1 MSRISCIIN
10 FVKKVKSVNKT
21 YKQIAKSK
29 LSKEFNSFTELNSR
43 NSTFI
48 NNNKSIFT
56 NTQIKSNELKQKI
69 NSTDSFTL
77 TTKSKQK
84 ISIEETKKLYPTGK
98 LEDNYII
105 QDINNL
111 LSQIIT
117 EKKIIDLTSKLSKK
131 DYKIIQKFLNK
142 DNGHYIK
149 LWNGL
154 SDTDPIPN
162 LQKLAIF
169 TRTMRLTKQSK
180 DFLEFNPNQW
190 NIVIEGIIKKPR
202 NIISPV
208 FEYKINS
215 NPINI
220 PLSEKKITLTLKTK
234 IDTITNYINMFTVK
248 KNFVAYRG
256 DKSFNILPNIKYNN
270 QNIDLAK
277 LIKSYSL
284 IFKDMYNKKTY
295 NQKAVNDFVK
305 KYLLGQKIEQQRFL
319 SVGMTESAIK
329 NYAKAIKWN
338 ILIPKGTKGA
348 SIESFNIERL
358 KEAEFLCQRN
368 SVLVIQNAQYSP
380 KKDLWIINAKLE
392 QNPIDEIIVNC

>member
-21 YKQIAKSK
+21 YKQIAKSR
-29 LSKEFNSFTELNSR
+29 LSKEFNSFTELNSL

-149 LWNGL
+149 LWNEL

-190 NIVIEGIIKKPR
+190 NIVIEGIVKKPR

-256 DKSFNILPNIKYNN
+256 DKSFNILSNIKYNN

>member
-1 MSRISCIIN
+1 M
-10 FVKKVKSVNKT
+10 
-21 YKQIAKSK
+21 
-29 LSKEFNSFTELNSR
+29 
-43 NSTFI
+43 
-48 NNNKSIFT
+48 
-56 NTQIKSNELKQKI
+56 
-69 NSTDSFTL
+69 
-77 TTKSKQK
+77 
-84 ISIEETKKLYPTGK
+84 
-98 LEDNYII
+98 
-105 QDINNL
+105 
-111 LSQIIT
+111 SQIIT